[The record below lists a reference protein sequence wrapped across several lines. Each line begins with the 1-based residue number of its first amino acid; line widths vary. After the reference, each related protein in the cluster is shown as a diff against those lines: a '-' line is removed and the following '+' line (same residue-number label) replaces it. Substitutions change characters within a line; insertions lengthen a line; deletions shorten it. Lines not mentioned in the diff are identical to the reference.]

1 MTAWRLV
8 YGATVLPEGG
18 VEFRVWAPR
27 VRAMSVR
34 IEGSRHREHAMDR
47 EGEDFHA
54 VVKNARSGEYY
65 SYVLDD
71 KADRSDPV
79 SRSQPEGVHGPSQIV
94 DPNGFAWSDSDWRG
108 IPLRDY
114 IIYELHVGTFT
125 PEGTFEATIA
135 RLPYLKELGIT
146 AVELMPVGEFPGN
159 RNWGYDG
166 VDIYAP
172 QSTYGGPL
180 GLKKLVNACHETGL
194 AVALDVVYNHFGPEG
209 NYLGEFGPYF
219 TDHYKSPWGDAINF
233 DGPGADGVRRLIIDN
248 ALYWLTE
255 YHIDALRLDA
265 IHAIYDFSARHVLEE
280 LDDRFHEQS
289 AALGRQAF
297 TIAESDLN
305 DVRVIAPREAGGY
318 GLDAQW
324 LDDFHHAVFGVLT
337 GNRRGFLRDFGHI
350 ADICKALRDGYV
362 IDGVWSAYRQ
372 RRFGNSSKDR
382 PGEHFVA
389 FLENH
394 DQVAN
399 TSEGL
404 RLAARVSFEEQKLA
418 AAILLCAPYVPLLFM
433 GQEFSDP
440 APFLYFTSHTDPE
453 LARAVSEGRK
463 KEYGDFATA
472 GEGVYEDPQ
481 SQRAFGKSKLSWTAI
496 DAAPHSAMLRLYRD
510 LIALRKNQ
518 PALSNCRRDLTCVAV
533 DENARTLTMERSDPF
548 GPSVLL
554 LCNFGEEHRPGPD
567 SLWRLA
573 IATGAPEYGG
583 HLRPGAPGTAA
594 IYTRG

>member
-1 MTAWRLV
+1 M
-8 YGATVLPEGG
+8 
-18 VEFRVWAPR
+18 
-27 VRAMSVR
+27 
-34 IEGSRHREHAMDR
+34 EGSRHRQHAMDR
-47 EGEDFHA
+47 DGEAFRV
-54 VVKNARSGEYY
+54 VVKDARPGEYY
-65 SYVLDD
+65 SYVLDE
-71 KADRSDPV
+71 KANRPDPV

-94 DPNGFAWSDSDWRG
+94 DPNAFAWSDSAWRG

-125 PEGTFEATIA
+125 PEGTFEAAIA
-135 RLPYLKELGIT
+135 SLPYLKELGIT
-146 AVELMPVGEFPGN
+146 SVELMPVAEFPGS

-172 QSTYGGPL
+172 QSTYGGPT
-180 GLKKLVNACHETGL
+180 GLKKLVDACHASGL
-194 AVALDVVYNHFGPEG
+194 AVVLDVVYNHFGPEG

-233 DGPGADGVRRLIIDN
+233 DSPGADGVRRLVIDN

-280 LDDRFHEQS
+280 MAGCFREQ
-289 AALGRQAF
+289 AERLGRQAF

-305 DVRVIAPREAGGY
+305 DVRVIAPREAGGHA
-318 GLDAQW
+318 LDAQW
-324 LDDFHHAVFGVLT
+324 LDDFHHAIFTVLS
-337 GNRRGFLRDFGHI
+337 GNRHGFLRDFGHI
-350 ADICKALRDGYV
+350 TDICKALRDGYV
-362 IDGVWSAYRQ
+362 IDGIWSAYRQ

-382 PGEHFVA
+382 PGEQFVA

-418 AAILLCAPYVPLLFM
+418 AAVLLCAPYVPLLFM

-463 KEYGDFATA
+463 KEYGDFGST
-472 GEGVYEDPQ
+472 GDGVYEDPQ
-481 SQRAFGKSKLSWTAI
+481 SQQAFDKSKLSWNAI
-496 DAAPHSAMLRLYRD
+496 EAAPHSAMLRLYRD
-510 LIALRKNQ
+510 LIGLRKRE
-518 PALSNCRRDLTCVAV
+518 PALSNCRRDLTRVEA
-533 DENARTLTMERSDPF
+533 DENARTLTMERSDPS
-548 GPSVLL
+548 GSSALL
-554 LCNFGEEHRPGPD
+554 LCNFGEAEMPQPD
-567 SLWRLA
+567 PSWKLA
-573 IATGAPEYGG
+573 IATGSAQYGG
-583 HLRPGAPGTAA
+583 HLSPGAPGTAA
-594 IYTRG
+594 IYLRE